1 MGLSQNRLYLS
12 SSSLLSS
19 SRRRGSQTL
28 IDPRLREDDSKGCE
42 DDTVEAFCDSLILS
56 QKDTLKRMNK
66 KTIEKEI
73 SFEGKALQTGA
84 EVRVWCKPAASSDG
98 IIFRRIDL
106 EMRPVFSLSKAM
118 FSSGERRTM
127 LSSDAGEVQTVEH
140 FLAALWALEIDSLIV
155 ELDGAELPAAGGSS
169 MEFIEK
175 LKNAGI
181 KEQSAER
188 EFIKISEKE
197 EVSEGES
204 SLAISPDE
212 EFSVSYQMEYNSP
225 AIKDETLKMLPTRE
239 TFEKEIAPARTFCL
253 IAEAEAL
260 LKAGL
265 GRGATYENTL
275 VLDETGPVETS
286 LRFENEPARHK
297 ILDLVGD
304 LYLLGK
310 PIIGRVE
317 AKRSGHNLNVKM
329 MRKIYEKYV
338 QKNKP

>member
-1 MGLSQNRLYLS
+1 M
-12 SSSLLSS
+12 
-19 SRRRGSQTL
+19 
-28 IDPRLREDDSKGCE
+28 K
-42 DDTVEAFCDSLILS
+42 
-56 QKDTLKRMNK
+56 K

-73 SFEGKALQTGA
+73 SFEGKALQTGR
-84 EVRVWCKPAASSDG
+84 ETRVLCKPSGSGSG
-98 IIFRRIDL
+98 IIFKRTDL
-106 EMRPVFSLSKAM
+106 ETRPVFPLSEAM
-118 FSSGERRTM
+118 FSSGQRRTV
-127 LSSDAGEVQTVEH
+127 LSSSAGEVHTVEH
-140 FLAALWALEIDSLIV
+140 FLAALWALEIDSLFV
-155 ELDGAELPAAGGSS
+155 ELDGRELPAAGGSS
-169 MEFIEK
+169 IEFMRGLIS
-175 LKNAGI
+175 AGI
-181 KEQSAER
+181 KEQPEER

-197 EVSEGES
+197 EVSDGES
-204 SLAISPDE
+204 SLAISPDA
-212 EFSVSYQMEYNSP
+212 EFSVSYQMEYTSP
-225 AIKDETLKMLPTRE
+225 AIKDETLKMCRPRE

-253 IAEAEAL
+253 KAEAEAL

-304 LYLLGK
+304 LYLLGM

-338 QKNKP
+338 RKQL

>member
-1 MGLSQNRLYLS
+1 M
-12 SSSLLSS
+12 
-19 SRRRGSQTL
+19 
-28 IDPRLREDDSKGCE
+28 K
-42 DDTVEAFCDSLILS
+42 
-56 QKDTLKRMNK
+56 K
-66 KTIEKEI
+66 KTIAKEI
-73 SFEGKALQTGA
+73 RFEGKALQTGI
-84 EVRVWCKPAASSDG
+84 ETRVVCKPGDSARG
-98 IIFRRIDL
+98 IIFKRMDL
-106 EMRPVFSLSKAM
+106 ETRPIFPLSSAM

-155 ELDGAELPAAGGSS
+155 ELDGTELPAAGGSS
-169 MEFIEK
+169 IEFIEGF
-175 LKNAGI
+175 KNAGI
-181 KEQSAER
+181 KEQSAQR
-188 EFIKISEKE
+188 EFITISEKE
-197 EVSEGES
+197 EVFEGES
-204 SLAISPDE
+204 SLALFPNE

-253 IAEAEAL
+253 KAEAEAL

-275 VLDETGPVETS
+275 VLDETGPIETS

-297 ILDLVGD
+297 ILDLIGD
-304 LYLLGK
+304 LYLLGI

-329 MRKIYEKYV
+329 MRRIYEKYV